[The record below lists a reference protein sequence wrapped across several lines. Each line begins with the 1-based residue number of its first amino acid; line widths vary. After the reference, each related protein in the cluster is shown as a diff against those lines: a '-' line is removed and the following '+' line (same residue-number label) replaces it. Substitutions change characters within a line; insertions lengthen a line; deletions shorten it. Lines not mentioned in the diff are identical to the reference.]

1 MGYGLVRFTSSLVP
15 KNIVQNSEKWSQR
28 FRLMAEILCATK
40 KITLSIA
47 GDSKFQ
53 YDEFLEIVI
62 QIHDEFI
69 SSDFHQVCLG
79 MFLGKY
85 LSDRQLCYVC
95 KLIFVLSHGQSFIK
109 RGFSVNKEL
118 MGTNMKENLSSQR
131 FIYNKILSEDSKISA
146 FWISPEL
153 RRYKQDLEKQKK
165 EQIAVTQSLTWKLKR
180 EELENLKRKKKDLET
195 TMNYLKE
202 EFEKETFKA
211 EENQDLL
218 AVSKAA
224 AFLRAV
230 KEKKTL
236 AELCN
241 AEEYIEKDL
250 EQIWP
255 HAIELTCYVIKT
267 LVYW

>member
-1 MGYGLVRFTSSLVP
+1 
-15 KNIVQNSEKWSQR
+15 
-28 FRLMAEILCATK
+28 
-40 KITLSIA
+40 
-47 GDSKFQ
+47 
-53 YDEFLEIVI
+53 
-62 QIHDEFI
+62 
-69 SSDFHQVCLG
+69 
-79 MFLGKY
+79 
-85 LSDRQLCYVC
+85 
-95 KLIFVLSHGQSFIK
+95 
-109 RGFSVNKEL
+109 

-131 FIYNKILSEDSKISA
+131 FIYDKILSEDSKISA

-153 RRYKQDLEKQKK
+153 QRYKQDLEKQKK

-180 EELENLKRKKKDLET
+180 EDLET

-202 EFEKETFKA
+202 EFENETFKA